1 MLEVRLVELYLACT
15 QPWLP
20 FLAACELDMMMQVCC
35 PSTRKMGE
43 ESEQFKDILGYLA
56 SSSPARGLCET
67 LPQKPKTKTVC
78 VDKCGFRISLREV
91 FSGGD
96 TWYIQGLGLKMAGKP
111 RLRCIL
117 LSLTPASSSTTQQP

>member
-1 MLEVRLVELYLACT
+1 
-15 QPWLP
+15 
-20 FLAACELDMMMQVCC
+20 MMQVCG

-43 ESEQFKDILGYLA
+43 ESEQFKDILVYLA
-56 SSSPARGLCET
+56 SSRPAWGLYET
-67 LPQKPKTKTVC
+67 LPQKPKPKNVCVC
-78 VDKCGFRISLREV
+78 VDECGFRISLREA

-117 LSLTPASSSTTQQP
+117 LSPIPASSSTTQQP

>member
-1 MLEVRLVELYLACT
+1 MLEARLVELYLACT

-20 FLAACELDMMMQVCC
+20 FLAACELDMMMQVCR

-67 LPQKPKTKTVC
+67 LPQKPKLCMWTSVGSESPC
-78 VDKCGFRISLREV
+78 VKSSLVE
-91 FSGGD
+91 
-96 TWYIQGLGLKMAGKP
+96 TLGIYRALA
-111 RLRCIL
+111 
-117 LSLTPASSSTTQQP
+117 